1 MPAPGWLRLD
11 LYQAWPKV
19 LRPQGRPRTRCR
31 DYISQLAREHLGIP
45 HKELESVSCDK
56 EVWVVTQPAVT
67 AIPIRKSGR
76 KMNE

>member
-56 EVWVVTQPAVT
+56 EVWVVILSLLSLRSPLGKAEG
-67 AIPIRKSGR
+67 K
-76 KMNE
+76 

>member
-11 LYQAWPKV
+11 LYQAWPKI

-56 EVWVVTQPAVT
+56 EVWVVILSLLSLRSPLGKAEG
-67 AIPIRKSGR
+67 K
-76 KMNE
+76 